1 MIHVVQTAVL
11 LAALPGH
18 PSLPS
23 AGLGATLHA
32 ALHGFN
38 TQNCAQIYDTTA
50 PWKRGHQ
57 SRADTIA
64 ACQQAFSDG
73 NQNGVTL
80 LRLTPDGPGRFL
92 SAGVYRQP
100 LLIRRVML
108 GHTTTA
114 RETMQLVHVG
124 TRWYVLALW

>member
-1 MIHVVQTAVL
+1 MTHVIQTAVL
-11 LAALPGH
+11 LTALHGRPSTLPAGRGAA
-18 PSLPS
+18 
-23 AGLGATLHA
+23 LHA

-50 PWKRGHQ
+50 PWRRGHAT
-57 SRADTIA
+57 RADTIS

-80 LRLTPDGPGRFL
+80 LRFTPDGPGRYL
-92 SAGVYRQP
+92 SAGSYRQP
-100 LLIRRVML
+100 LLIRRVMM

-114 RETMQLVHVG
+114 RETMQLVQVG
-124 TRWYVLALW
+124 ARWYVLALW